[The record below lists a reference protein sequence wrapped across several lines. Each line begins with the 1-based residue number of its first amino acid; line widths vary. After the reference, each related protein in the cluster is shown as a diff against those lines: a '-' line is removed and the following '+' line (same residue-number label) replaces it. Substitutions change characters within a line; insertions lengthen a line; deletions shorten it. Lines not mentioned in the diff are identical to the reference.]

1 MPDVDPEVQR
11 IIDAAQPGV
20 LDVLA
25 AYEQFESPY
34 MVAAHVQQAVIT
46 SGSSSSAPRAK

>member
-11 IIDAAQPGV
+11 IIDLAAPGV

-34 MVAAHVQQAVIT
+34 MLAAHVHQAVIT
-46 SGSSSSAPRAK
+46 SGTSSAPRAK